1 MGRSRAGPSKWR
13 AGACRFAA
21 DWVTLPVV
29 DAGAGVDLTK
39 LNLDVYDTRD
49 GPWNPE
55 HGELTIPDDWELL
68 PAGDPFVTRR
78 VKAAGRYWLAY
89 RPRGRNRPHRRLI
102 GVWAPTATIKAAFDA
117 AEATADRRGRQ
128 RVQGEASRNQK
139 EAHYREEFAAAI
151 VRYLNFAPDHQP
163 LAEEIAEET
172 AAHAALV
179 GSGRV
184 GRTRTLSLDE
194 RAALAARAHIR
205 HRHTD
210 YEDQLGELTLQDA
223 DYLYGDV
230 KADALEAVD
239 AFLDAHRTTE

>member
-1 MGRSRAGPSKWR
+1 L
-13 AGACRFAA
+13 
-21 DWVTLPVV
+21 VNLPVV
-29 DAGAGVDLTK
+29 DDVETGVDLAGLK
-39 LNLDVYDTRD
+39 LDVYDTRQ

-55 HGELTIPDDWELL
+55 HGEVSVPDDWDLL
-68 PAGDPFVTRR
+68 PAGDAFVTRR

-102 GVWAPTATIKAAFDA
+102 GVWAPAATIEAAFVA
-117 AEATADRRGRQ
+117 AEATAERRARQ
-128 RVQGEASRNQK
+128 RVQGEASRNRK
-139 EAHYREEFAAAI
+139 EAQYREEFAEAI
-151 VRYLNFAPDHQP
+151 IRYLDFVPHHRP
-163 LAEEIAEET
+163 LAEQIAEET

-205 HRHTD
+205 HRHTN
-210 YEDQLGELTLQDA
+210 YEDQLDELMLRDA

-230 KADALEAVD
+230 KADAHEAVD
-239 AFLDAHRTTE
+239 AFLATHRPSE